1 MAKNNITKRP
11 KRMVSLFSGIGGFE
25 LGFQSIGVQTTLMC
39 ENDAT
44 AQYTLKANF
53 PNVKLF
59 GDVCELEK
67 FPRWT
72 DVLCAGFPCQDIST
86 IGFKKGMSGTRSSLI
101 KEVFRLLGKNPVEWV
116 VIENVTNML
125 HLNGGETINSIIEE
139 LERLGYKWAYRTIN
153 SMSFVPQ
160 NRKRVFVV
168 ASLHNDPRNVLLSG
182 DSQKVYGT
190 ISSDDF
196 TNPCGF
202 YWTEGKYAIGL
213 YENGIPTLKC
223 GSTIGIPSPPA
234 IAFPDGNIASPDIRD
249 AERFQGFPADWTKPA
264 EEVTKSSGRWKLVG
278 NAVTV
283 DVVSWIA
290 NKIIKPE
297 EYDYSSDKELTYG
310 KKWPAAAWG
319 DGKKR
324 FISAASDCPKDR
336 DEISLIEF
344 LKYPCKP
351 LSVKAAK
358 GFEKRLNTGT
368 VRSPRFFSKAI
379 HDYVTI
385 KSQENG

>member
-1 MAKNNITKRP
+1 M
-11 KRMVSLFSGIGGFE
+11 
-25 LGFQSIGVQTTLMC
+25 
-39 ENDAT
+39 
-44 AQYTLKANF
+44 
-53 PNVKLF
+53 
-59 GDVCELEK
+59 CELEK
-67 FPRWT
+67 IPRWT

-86 IGFKKGMSGTRSSLI
+86 IGFKKGLSGTRSSMI
-101 KEVFRLLGKNPVEWV
+101 KEVFRLLKQMPVEWV

-125 HLNGGETINSIIEE
+125 HLNGGETIKTIIEE
-139 LERLGYKWAYRTIN
+139 LEGVGYKWAYRTIN

-160 NRKRVFVV
+160 YRKRVFIV

-182 DSQKVYGT
+182 NAENAFKA
-190 ISSDDF
+190 ISSDAF

-234 IAFPDGNIASPDIRD
+234 IAFPDGSVSSPDIRD
-249 AERFQGFPADWTKPA
+249 AERFQGFPADWTKSA
-264 EEVTKSSGRWKLVG
+264 EEVTKPSGRWKLIG

-290 NKIIKPE
+290 NKILKPE
-297 EYDYSSDKELTYG
+297 EYDYSNDKEFAFG
-310 KKWPAAAWG
+310 GKWPAAAWG
-319 DGKKR
+319 DGITR
-324 FISAASDCPKDR
+324 FVSNVSEYPKDKV
-336 DEISLIEF
+336 EISLIDF

-351 LSVKAAK
+351 LSLKAAK
-358 GFEKRLNTGT
+358 GFEKRLNSGT
-368 VRSPRFFSKAI
+368 VRSPEFFTKVI
-379 HDYVTI
+379 HDYVTL

>member
-1 MAKNNITKRP
+1 
-11 KRMVSLFSGIGGFE
+11 
-25 LGFQSIGVQTTLMC
+25 
-39 ENDAT
+39 
-44 AQYTLKANF
+44 
-53 PNVKLF
+53 
-59 GDVCELEK
+59 
-67 FPRWT
+67 
-72 DVLCAGFPCQDIST
+72 
-86 IGFKKGMSGTRSSLI
+86 
-101 KEVFRLLGKNPVEWV
+101 
-116 VIENVTNML
+116 
-125 HLNGGETINSIIEE
+125 
-139 LERLGYKWAYRTIN
+139 
-153 SMSFVPQ
+153 
-160 NRKRVFVV
+160 
-168 ASLHNDPRNVLLSG
+168 
-182 DSQKVYGT
+182 
-190 ISSDDF
+190 
-196 TNPCGF
+196 
-202 YWTEGKYAIGL
+202 L

-324 FISAASDCPKDR
+324 FISAVSDCPKDR